1 MNETMAFPFI
11 VAVIVGTAILSSIVT
26 TMLPMLPYY
35 WQAIKTRIKR
45 VFTPKPKP
53 YPHYVEQIRKRDL
66 DLQDKMD
73 DLQEQINNLADK
85 VASKDKNRKHNIRR
99 DVREYLE
106 ELRTDKK

>member
-26 TMLPMLPYY
+26 TMLPMLPNY

-45 VFTPKPKP
+45 VFTYK
-53 YPHYVEQIRKRDL
+53 RKQNVYCDDL
-66 DLQDKMD
+66 LEEIY